1 MLGEARALPDRARN
15 VCEISPCLPAGRLPD
30 SAARM
35 ARRPDSTSSA
45 SSAVLSR
52 FGYAY
57 AYPFAWRFS

>member
-1 MLGEARALPDRARN
+1 MGH
-15 VCEISPCLPAGRLPD
+15 RL
-30 SAARM
+30 
-35 ARRPDSTSSA
+35 DSTFTA

>member
-1 MLGEARALPDRARN
+1 MGH
-15 VCEISPCLPAGRLPD
+15 RL
-30 SAARM
+30 
-35 ARRPDSTSSA
+35 DSTPSA